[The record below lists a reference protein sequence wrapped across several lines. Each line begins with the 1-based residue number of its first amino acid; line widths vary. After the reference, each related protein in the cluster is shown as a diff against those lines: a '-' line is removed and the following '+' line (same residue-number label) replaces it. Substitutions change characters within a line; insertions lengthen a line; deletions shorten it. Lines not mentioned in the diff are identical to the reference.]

1 MKINKLECLLKWF
14 KFDNIEYKENSIM
27 ELTIFVDESGNTG
40 NHFFESNQ
48 NFFTLG
54 FVIVPNSKIE
64 MQYNLIKEYKEK
76 LCLSDELKS
85 SNSNFNS
92 ELNIKNR
99 LEFFHD
105 LISNGIYFDFM
116 CYEKNMVLAE
126 KITEWLFD
134 PNNNYFMNNKITEA
148 NLGRSFRK
156 NIAELLFM
164 SLSEEQ
170 WAELG
175 DKFRRT
181 NKRTKERYLTADDI
195 RNLIICLKLA
205 IEKYDQDFAQYIVIE
220 EFNIDSILEEINCEK
235 DYLLYE
241 PSLFSGLI
249 DILSFF
255 VSFFEE
261 KLITESDFELK
272 IQVIHDKNSND
283 KLQNSL
289 YSHLKY
295 FVDNIPFL
303 TLDFLFVDSKD
314 EELIQ
319 VADLFAG
326 HISRMVKN
334 IDSYLSIEESRN
346 FILECI
352 DNKDSKFAF
361 SFQTWES
368 ILKKAKDE
376 YQSND
381 LTLELGKW
389 RNFVKKCK

>member
-1 MKINKLECLLKWF
+1 
-14 KFDNIEYKENSIM
+14 M

-76 LCLSDELKS
+76 LCLTDELKS

-99 LEFFHD
+99 LEFFND

-116 CYEKNMVLAE
+116 CYEKNKVLAE

-134 PNNNYFMNNKITEA
+134 PNNNCFMNNRITEP
-148 NLGRSFRK
+148 NLGREFRK

-205 IEKYDQDFAQYIVIE
+205 IEKYDKGFAQYIVIE
-220 EFNIDSILEEINCEK
+220 EFNIDSILEEINGEK
-235 DYLLYE
+235 EYLLYE
-241 PSLFSGLI
+241 PSLFYALV
-249 DILSFF
+249 DIA
-255 VSFFEE
+255 SFFEE
-261 KLITESDFELK
+261 KFITESDFELK

-283 KLQNSL
+283 NLQNSL
-289 YSHLKY
+289 YSDLKY
-295 FVDNIPFL
+295 SVDNIPFL
-303 TLDFLFVDSKD
+303 TLDFHFVDSKED
-314 EELIQ
+314 ELIQ

-352 DNKDSKFAF
+352 YNKHSKFAF

-368 ILKKAKDE
+368 ILKKERVK

-381 LTLELGKW
+381 LALELGKW
-389 RNFVKKCK
+389 RNFVRKYK

>member
-1 MKINKLECLLKWF
+1 
-14 KFDNIEYKENSIM
+14 M
-27 ELTIFVDESGNTG
+27 EFTIFVDESGNTG
-40 NHFFESNQ
+40 NHFFESSQ

-99 LEFFHD
+99 LEFFYN

-148 NLGRSFRK
+148 NSGRSFRK

-170 WAELG
+170 WVELG

-181 NKRTKERYLTADDI
+181 NKRTRVRYLTADDI
-195 RNLIICLKLA
+195 RNLIMCLKSA
-205 IEKYDQDFAQYIVIE
+205 IEKYNKDFAQYIVIE
-220 EFNIDSILEEINCEK
+220 EFKIDSILEEINDEK
-235 DYLLYE
+235 EYLLYE
-241 PSLFSGLI
+241 PSLFFTLI
-249 DILSFF
+249 DILSC
-255 VSFFEE
+255 FEE
-261 KLITESDFELK
+261 KLMIESDFQLK

-289 YSHLKY
+289 YSGLKY

-303 TLDFLFVDSKD
+303 TLDFHFVDSKD

-368 ILKKAKDE
+368 ILKKAKVK

-381 LTLELGKW
+381 LALELGKW
-389 RNFVKKCK
+389 RNFVRKYK

>member
-1 MKINKLECLLKWF
+1 
-14 KFDNIEYKENSIM
+14 M

-76 LCLSDELKS
+76 LCLSDELKA

-99 LEFFHD
+99 LEFFYD

-134 PNNNYFMNNKITEA
+134 PNNNCFMNNRITEP
-148 NLGRSFRK
+148 NLGRGFRK

-195 RNLIICLKLA
+195 RNLILCLKLA
-205 IEKYDQDFAQYIVIE
+205 IEKYDKDFAQYILIE

-241 PSLFSGLI
+241 PSLFSTLI
-249 DILSFF
+249 DIMICFK
-255 VSFFEE
+255 E
-261 KLITESDFELK
+261 KLITESDFKLK

-289 YSHLKY
+289 YSDLRY
-295 FVDNIPFL
+295 LVDDNPFL
-303 TLDFLFVDSKD
+303 TLDFHFVDSKD

-352 DNKDSKFAF
+352 DKKYSKFAF

-368 ILKKAKDE
+368 ILKKAKVKFR
-376 YQSND
+376 SND
-381 LTLELGKW
+381 LALELGEW
-389 RNFVKKCK
+389 RNFVRKNK

>member
-1 MKINKLECLLKWF
+1 
-14 KFDNIEYKENSIM
+14 M

-76 LCLSDELKS
+76 LCLTDELKS

-99 LEFFHD
+99 LEFFYD
-105 LISNGIYFDFM
+105 LKSNGIYFDFM
-116 CYEKNMVLAE
+116 CYEKNMVLAQ

-134 PNNNYFMNNKITEA
+134 PNNNCFMNNRITEP
-148 NLGRSFRK
+148 NLGRGFRK

-181 NKRTKERYLTADDI
+181 NKRTKVRYLTADDI
-195 RNLIICLKLA
+195 RNLIMCLKSA
-205 IEKYDQDFAQYIVIE
+205 IERYNKDFAQYIVIE
-220 EFNIDSILEEINCEK
+220 EFKIDSILEEINCEK

-241 PSLFSGLI
+241 PSLFSALN
-249 DILSFF
+249 DILSC
-255 VSFFEE
+255 FEG
-261 KLITESDFELK
+261 KLIIESDFQLK

-295 FVDNIPFL
+295 CVDNIPFL

-389 RNFVKKCK
+389 RNFVRKYK

>member
-1 MKINKLECLLKWF
+1 
-14 KFDNIEYKENSIM
+14 M

-76 LCLSDELKS
+76 LCLTDELKS

-99 LEFFHD
+99 LEFFYD
-105 LISNGIYFDFM
+105 LKSNGIYFDFV
-116 CYEKNMVLAE
+116 CYEKNMVLAQ

-134 PNNNYFMNNKITEA
+134 PNNNCFMNNRITEP
-148 NLGRSFRK
+148 NLGRGFRK
-156 NIAELLFM
+156 NIAELLFI

-175 DKFRRT
+175 DRFRRT
-181 NKRTKERYLTADDI
+181 NKRTKVRYLIADDI
-195 RNLIICLKLA
+195 RNLIMCLKSA
-205 IEKYDQDFAQYIVIE
+205 IERYNKDFAKYIVIE
-220 EFNIDSILEEINCEK
+220 EFDIDNILEEVNGEK
-235 DYLLYE
+235 ESLLYE
-241 PSLFSGLI
+241 PSLFYELN
-249 DILSFF
+249 DIISCFK
-255 VSFFEE
+255 E
-261 KLITESDFELK
+261 KLINSFDFELK
-272 IQVIHDKNSND
+272 IKVIHDRNSND

-289 YSHLKY
+289 YSNLKDSLD
-295 FVDNIPFL
+295 DNPFL
-303 TLDFLFVDSKD
+303 TLDIHFIDSK
-314 EELIQ
+314 EEGLIQ

-326 HISRMVKN
+326 HISRMIKN
-334 IDSYLSIEESRN
+334 IDCYLSIEESRN
-346 FILECI
+346 FILQCI
-352 DNKDSKFAF
+352 DEKYSRFDF

-368 ILKKAKDE
+368 ILKKAKVK

-381 LTLELGKW
+381 LALELGKW
-389 RNFVKKCK
+389 RNFVRKYK

>member
-54 FVIVPNSKIE
+54 FVIVPNRKIE

-99 LEFFHD
+99 LEFFYN

-205 IEKYDQDFAQYIVIE
+205 IEKYDKGFAQYIVIE
-220 EFNIDSILEEINCEK
+220 EFNIDSILEEINGEK
-235 DYLLYE
+235 EYLLYE
-241 PSLFSGLI
+241 PSLFYALV
-249 DILSFF
+249 DIA
-255 VSFFEE
+255 SFFEE
-261 KLITESDFELK
+261 KFITESDFELK

-283 KLQNSL
+283 NLQNSL
-289 YSHLKY
+289 YSDLKY
-295 FVDNIPFL
+295 SVDNIPFL
-303 TLDFLFVDSKD
+303 TLDFHFVDSKE

-352 DNKDSKFAF
+352 YNKHSKFAF

-368 ILKKAKDE
+368 ILKKARVK

-381 LTLELGKW
+381 LALELGKW
-389 RNFVKKCK
+389 RNFVRKYK

>member
-27 ELTIFVDESGNTG
+27 EFTIFVDESGNTG
-40 NHFFESNQ
+40 NHFFESSQ

-99 LEFFHD
+99 LEFFYN

-148 NLGRSFRK
+148 NSGRSFRK

-181 NKRTKERYLTADDI
+181 NKRTRVRYLTADDI
-195 RNLIICLKLA
+195 RNLIMCLKSA
-205 IEKYDQDFAQYIVIE
+205 IEKYNKDFAQYIVIE
-220 EFNIDSILEEINCEK
+220 EFKIDSILEEINDEK
-235 DYLLYE
+235 EYLLYE
-241 PSLFSGLI
+241 PSLFFTLI
-249 DILSFF
+249 DILSC
-255 VSFFEE
+255 FEE
-261 KLITESDFELK
+261 KLMIESDFQLK

-289 YSHLKY
+289 YSGLRY

-303 TLDFLFVDSKD
+303 TLDFHFVDSKD

-368 ILKKAKDE
+368 ILKKAKVK

-381 LTLELGKW
+381 LALELGKW
-389 RNFVKKCK
+389 RNFVRKYK

>member
-1 MKINKLECLLKWF
+1 
-14 KFDNIEYKENSIM
+14 M

-48 NFFTLG
+48 NIFTLG

-99 LEFFHD
+99 LEFFYD
-105 LISNGIYFDFM
+105 LKSNGIYFDFI
-116 CYEKNMVLAE
+116 CYEKNMVLPE

-134 PNNNYFMNNKITEA
+134 PNNNYFMNNRITEP
-148 NLGRSFRK
+148 NLGRGFRK

-195 RNLIICLKLA
+195 RNLIICLKLV

-289 YSHLKY
+289 YSDLKSS
-295 FVDNIPFL
+295 VDNTPFL
-303 TLDFLFVDSKD
+303 TLDFHFVDSKD

-334 IDSYLSIEESRN
+334 IDSYLSVEESRN

-352 DNKDSKFAF
+352 SNKYSKFDF

-368 ILKKAKDE
+368 ILEKAGVK

-381 LTLELGKW
+381 LALELGKW
-389 RNFVKKCK
+389 RNFVRKYK

>member
-1 MKINKLECLLKWF
+1 
-14 KFDNIEYKENSIM
+14 M

-76 LCLSDELKS
+76 LCLTDELKS

-99 LEFFHD
+99 LEFFND
-105 LISNGIYFDFM
+105 LKSNGIYFDFM
-116 CYEKNMVLAE
+116 CYEKNMVLAQ

-134 PNNNYFMNNKITEA
+134 PNNNCFMNNRITEP
-148 NLGRSFRK
+148 NLGRGFRK

-170 WAELG
+170 WDELG

-181 NKRTKERYLTADDI
+181 NKRTKVRYLTADDI
-195 RNLIICLKLA
+195 RNLIMCLKSA
-205 IEKYDQDFAQYIVIE
+205 IEKYNKDFAQYIVIE
-220 EFNIDSILEEINCEK
+220 EFKIDSILEEINDEK
-235 DYLLYE
+235 EYLLYE
-241 PSLFSGLI
+241 PSLFSTLN
-249 DILSFF
+249 DIQSC
-255 VSFFEE
+255 FEE
-261 KLITESDFELK
+261 KSINSSDFELK

-289 YSHLKY
+289 YSNLEDLLD
-295 FVDNIPFL
+295 DNL
-303 TLDFLFVDSKD
+303 TLGIHFVDSKE

-326 HISRMVKN
+326 HITRMIKN
-334 IDSYLSIEESRN
+334 IDCYLSIEESRN
-346 FILECI
+346 FILQCI
-352 DNKDSKFAF
+352 HEKYSRFAF

-368 ILKKAKDE
+368 ILKKAKVK

-381 LTLELGKW
+381 LALELGKW
-389 RNFVKKCK
+389 RNFVRKYK

>member
-99 LEFFHD
+99 LEFFYN

-134 PNNNYFMNNKITEA
+134 TNNNYFMNNKITEA

-181 NKRTKERYLTADDI
+181 NKRTKVRYLTADDI
-195 RNLIICLKLA
+195 RNLIMCLKSA
-205 IEKYDQDFAQYIVIE
+205 IEKYNKDFAQYIVIE
-220 EFNIDSILEEINCEK
+220 EFKIYSILEEINDEK
-235 DYLLYE
+235 EYLLYE
-241 PSLFSGLI
+241 PSLFSTLN
-249 DILSFF
+249 DIQSC
-255 VSFFEE
+255 FEE
-261 KLITESDFELK
+261 KLMIESDFQLK

-289 YSHLKY
+289 YSNLEDLLDDY
-295 FVDNIPFL
+295 L
-303 TLDFLFVDSKD
+303 TLGIHFVDSKD

-326 HISRMVKN
+326 HITRMIKN
-334 IDSYLSIEESRN
+334 IDCYLSIEESRN
-346 FILECI
+346 FILQCI
-352 DNKDSKFAF
+352 HEKYSRFAF

-368 ILKKAKDE
+368 ILKKAKVK

-381 LTLELGKW
+381 LALELGKW
-389 RNFVKKCK
+389 RNFVRKYK

>member
-1 MKINKLECLLKWF
+1 MIKINKLECLLKWF

-99 LEFFHD
+99 LEFFND
-105 LISNGIYFDFM
+105 LKSNGIYFDFM
-116 CYEKNMVLAE
+116 CYEKNMVLAQ

-134 PNNNYFMNNKITEA
+134 PNNNCFMNNRITEP
-148 NLGRSFRK
+148 NLGRGVRK

-181 NKRTKERYLTADDI
+181 NKRTKVRYLTADDI
-195 RNLIICLKLA
+195 RNLIMCLKSA
-205 IEKYDQDFAQYIVIE
+205 IERYNKDFAQYIVIE
-220 EFNIDSILEEINCEK
+220 EFKIDSILEEINCEK

-241 PSLFSGLI
+241 PSLFSALI
-249 DILSFF
+249 DILSC
-255 VSFFEE
+255 FEE
-261 KLITESDFELK
+261 KLIIESDFQLK

-314 EELIQ
+314 QELIQ

-352 DNKDSKFAF
+352 DNKYSKFAF

-368 ILKKAKDE
+368 ILKKAKVR

-381 LTLELGKW
+381 LALELGKW
-389 RNFVKKCK
+389 RNFVRKYK